1 MKALSLITGLI
12 VMGILAGCAG
22 NASLVEQEW
31 GTAYKLTI
39 ANQTLNPNAEKN
51 LEPVYGLDNKA
62 AEKVVNKYNK
72 EFDKPPQVPI
82 YTMGI
87 AGGLG
92 TTSTGTAAT
101 GTGSQY

>member
-1 MKALSLITGLI
+1 MRAVSLIAGLI
-12 VMGILAGCAG
+12 VVSVLAGCAS
-22 NASLVEQEW
+22 NTSLVEQEW

-51 LEPVYGLDNKA
+51 LEPVSGLDNKA
-62 AEKVVNKYNK
+62 AGKVVNKYNK
-72 EFDKPPQVPI
+72 EFDKPPQVPV
-82 YTMGI
+82 YSMGV

-92 TTSTGTAAT
+92 SIST

>member
-1 MKALSLITGLI
+1 MMRLLSLVTGLI
-12 VMGILAGCAG
+12 VMGVLAGCAG
-22 NASLVEQEW
+22 NGSLVEQEW

-51 LEPVYGLDNKA
+51 LEPVYGLGNKA
-62 AEKVVNKYNK
+62 ADKVVNKYNK
-72 EFDKPPQVPI
+72 EFDKAPQVPV
-82 YTMGI
+82 YTLGI

-92 TTSTGTAAT
+92 TTSMGSS

>member
-1 MKALSLITGLI
+1 
-12 VMGILAGCAG
+12 
-22 NASLVEQEW
+22 VEQEW
-31 GTAYKLTI
+31 GTAYKLAI

-72 EFDKPPQVPI
+72 EFDKAPHVPI

-92 TTSTGTAAT
+92 TTSMGAT